1 MAGLAI
7 DVIHFIS
14 CDVKKIVL
22 FWYKFI
28 KMIRASKGAMSEKT
42 LQGGVIIQKGY
53 NSRMSNIYSEKP
65 LWRQPTCHSESF
77 RLQKV
82 MTLGIFTRSIPI

>member
-42 LQGGVIIQKGY
+42 LQGGDHPKGIQQSDVEY
-53 NSRMSNIYSEKP
+53 I
-65 LWRQPTCHSESF
+65 Q
-77 RLQKV
+77 
-82 MTLGIFTRSIPI
+82 